1 MDEFIRFWGGFRLSD
16 SLTRPIRLVSLVVL
30 TLLVLIATDRE
41 AAAQPV
47 IISVTP
53 GTATYGVTPN
63 SQITIVGANFVVGAT
78 ITVGS
83 LSGDTVSG
91 SSASASTPYVYI
103 SSGQLRFW
111 WPNTSLAPGTYT
123 VTVTNPSGGGT
134 VDLPAGFTVVEPAPT
149 VTSVTPASVT
159 YGVTPSSQI
168 TIVGAN
174 FVVGAT
180 ITVGSLSGA
189 TVSGSAASATVPF
202 VHLNSGQLRFWW
214 PDTSLAPGTYTVT
227 VTNPAAAGGL
237 AGSLTAGFE
246 VVEPAPTVTSV
257 TPASVT
263 YGVTPSSQITIV
275 GTNFVVGATITV
287 GSLSGAT
294 VSGSAAS
301 ASTPFVHISSG
312 QLRFWGPNTSLAPG
326 TYTVTVTNPAAAGGL
341 AGSLTAGFEVVEPAP
356 TVTSVTPASVTYGVT
371 PSSQITIV
379 GTNFVVGATITVGSL
394 SGATVSGSSASA
406 STPFV
411 QISSGQLRFWWA
423 QK

>member
-180 ITVGSLSGA
+180 ITVGSLSGD
-189 TVSGSAASATVPF
+189 TVSGSSASASTPYVYIS
-202 VHLNSGQLRFWW
+202 SGQLRFWW
-214 PDTSLAPGTYTVT
+214 PNTSLAPGTYTVT
-227 VTNPAAAGGL
+227 VTNPSGGGTVDL
-237 AGSLTAGFE
+237 PAGFT

-275 GTNFVVGATITV
+275 GANFVVGATITV

-312 QLRFWGPNTSLAPG
+312 QLRFWWPNTSLAPG

-371 PSSQITIV
+371 PSSQITIT
-379 GTNFVVGATITVGSL
+379 GANFAVGATITRSEEH
-394 SGATVSGSSASA
+394 
-406 STPFV
+406 
-411 QISSGQLRFWWA
+411 
-423 QK
+423 

>member
-123 VTVTNPSGGGT
+123 VTVTNP
-134 VDLPAGFTVVEPAPT
+134 
-149 VTSVTPASVT
+149 
-159 YGVTPSSQI
+159 
-168 TIVGAN
+168 
-174 FVVGAT
+174 
-180 ITVGSLSGA
+180 
-189 TVSGSAASATVPF
+189 
-202 VHLNSGQLRFWW
+202 
-214 PDTSLAPGTYTVT
+214 
-227 VTNPAAAGGL
+227 AAAGGL

-263 YGVTPSSQITIV
+263 YGVTPSSQITIT
-275 GTNFVVGATITV
+275 GANFAVGATITV
-287 GSLSGAT
+287 GSLSGDT
-294 VSGSAAS
+294 VSGSSAS
-301 ASTPFVHISSG
+301 ASTLFVHISSG
-312 QLRFWGPNTSLAPG
+312 QLRFWWPNTALAPG
-326 TYTVTVTNPAAAGGL
+326 AYTVTVTNPAAAGGL
-341 AGSLTAGFEVVEPAP
+341 AGSLTTGFTVAEATP
-356 TVTSVTPASVTYGVT
+356 T
-371 PSSQITIV
+371 
-379 GTNFVVGATITVGSL
+379 
-394 SGATVSGSSASA
+394 
-406 STPFV
+406 
-411 QISSGQLRFWWA
+411 
-423 QK
+423 